1 MKFFLLF
8 FHNQVYNVFM
18 DIIILNDFNFN
29 MKNIFKVTI
38 IYDYLKIIINLLFY
52 KIFHNLLDNLVIKI
66 KMICVQSLII

>member
-1 MKFFLLF
+1 
-8 FHNQVYNVFM
+8 M